1 MSDTT
6 VTTASAP
13 SEPIVTM
20 GIIMLLAAIFIA
32 QLSGATITTDHGN
45 NIRVPDLVAFGALNP
60 DLVHIGG
67 DWWRLATAPLLHGG
81 WLHFILNAI
90 ALYFAGNFI
99 EQHLGGAT
107 VSGILALGA
116 MAGALAS
123 YLIGGPQLVSVGASG
138 GIMSLLAA
146 ALTLCYMLPE
156 AADTISGKSWF
167 ARILIPSLVPTTSG
181 VDYAAHFGGAIM
193 GGGIALLLADIT
205 YLQRDN
211 PHRRIV
217 ALAATAVFLATAMFG
232 AVRLVQAAPVFN
244 PEWRLMKHGEDQR
257 LLGTPESDARA
268 IVDKFPGDP
277 QSHLVLSVALYN
289 AGKPVEAGEEALKGL
304 RLVRVIGIDSVFYN
318 DTTIPQLR
326 LMIALGAAA
335 EGHRGRAERLA
346 DDRACMEYGSAF
358 GTKLTKHSDSASLC
372 AGK

>member
-6 VTTASAP
+6 VTTSEAP
-13 SEPIVTM
+13 TEPIVTM
-20 GIIMLLAAIFIA
+20 GIILLLAAVFIA
-32 QLSGATITTDHGN
+32 QLSGATMTTDSGT
-45 NIRVPDLVAFGALNP
+45 NIRVPDLVAFGAMNP

-81 WLHFILNAI
+81 WLHFILNAV

-99 EQHLGGAT
+99 EQHLGGST

-116 MAGALAS
+116 MAGAFAS
-123 YLIGGPQLVSVGASG
+123 YFIGSAQLVSVGASG

-156 AADTISGKSWF
+156 AADTISGKSLF
-167 ARILIPSLVPTTSG
+167 ARILVPSLIPTSSG
-181 VDYAAHFGGAIM
+181 IDYAAHFGGAIM
-193 GGGIALLLADIT
+193 GGGIALLLVDIT

-211 PHRRIV
+211 SHRRASALTATGLFVAV
-217 ALAATAVFLATAMFG
+217 ALFG

-244 PEWRLMKHGEDQR
+244 PNWLLMKHGEDQR
-257 LLGTPESDARA
+257 LVGTPEPEARA
-268 IVDKFPGDP
+268 IAEKYPGDP

-289 AGKPVEAGEEALKGL
+289 AGKPVEAGDEALRGL
-304 RLVRVIGIDSVFYN
+304 RLLRIIGIDSPFYN
-318 DTTIPQLR
+318 DFTLPQLR
-326 LMIALGAAA
+326 LMIALGESAA
-335 EGHRGRAERLA
+335 GHRGRAEMLA
-346 DDRACMEYGSAF
+346 DSQACTEYGSAF
-358 GTKLTKHSDSASLC
+358 GMKLAKHAEWSLLC

>member
-6 VTTASAP
+6 ETTATT
-13 SEPIVTM
+13 EPVVTM
-20 GIIMLLAAIFIA
+20 GIILLLAVIFVA
-32 QLSGATITTDHGN
+32 QLSGATISTDHGN

-81 WLHFILNAI
+81 WLHFILNAV

-116 MAGALAS
+116 MGGALAS
-123 YLIGGPQLVSVGASG
+123 YIIGGPQLVSVGASG
-138 GIMSLLAA
+138 GIMSLIAA

-167 ARILIPSLVPTTSG
+167 ARILVPSLIPTSSG

-211 PHRRIV
+211 PHRRAV
-217 ALAATAVFLATAMFG
+217 ALAATGVFAAVALFG
-232 AVRLVQAAPVFN
+232 AVQLVQAAPIFN
-244 PEWRLMKHGEDQR
+244 PEWRLMKQGEDQR
-257 LLGTPESDARA
+257 LIGKAEPDARA
-268 IVDKFPGDP
+268 IADKFPGDP

-304 RLVRVIGIDSVFYN
+304 RLVRIIGFDSAFYN
-318 DTTIPQLR
+318 DTAIPQLR
-326 LMIALGAAA
+326 LMIALGEYAA
-335 EGHRGRAERLA
+335 GHRSRAEKLA
-346 DDRACMEYGSAF
+346 DDKACVEYGSAF
-358 GTKLTKHSDSASLC
+358 GMKLTKRTDSVLLC
-372 AGK
+372 AGR